1 MKKRNF
7 IIVMIIL
14 LALSFVLMGC
24 TSSKQIDRYYTKLEK
39 ADSATIVIEMQVP
52 IFGKIAMT
60 MKVDENKQYTSAMFD
75 EPEEYKEV
83 VKDTTFTYKQNNWG
97 NWIKTESK
105 AEEDE
110 VSAEK
115 EFEELFNS
123 DNYKYSKE
131 LKKFVLKE
139 GVKPKFLNEMEAESV
154 TLEIDGT
161 TCIISGEVNMEG
173 MVMPFSITMKDLNNT
188 TITLPTAS

>member
-1 MKKRNF
+1 M
-7 IIVMIIL
+7 
-14 LALSFVLMGC
+14 
-24 TSSKQIDRYYTKLEK
+24 
-39 ADSATIVIEMQVP
+39 
-52 IFGKIAMT
+52 
-60 MKVDENKQYTSAMFD
+60 
-75 EPEEYKEV
+75 
-83 VKDTTFTYKQNNWG
+83 G

-188 TITLPTAS
+188 TITLPTVS